1 MTASFSALI
10 VATIAV
16 LPVVAIP
23 SPDPP
28 DDKCELPYI
37 VECQIGGGGG
47 YVGLSQ
53 QETRALKRVYPE
65 GSTPDNPVTWFEY
78 VPVIAC
84 PGNGPDAPDR
94 VNCQFAISYCETFQ
108 PGSSGPY
115 SYIHR
120 RVADASGPLG
130 TWEPLGPTCFR
141 TDVPAR
147 SGESAPELTE
157 AMILEQF
164 HRTDFA
170 LPTMSIEPPDG
181 RTLVN
186 LPVFYEL
193 VWPDAGYEPGEID
206 TTDIIGFEVRIRP
219 TLDSAT
225 YHFGDGTSAG
235 PTTSLGGPHPNGD
248 ITHEYANAATVD
260 PHITVVY
267 GGEVS
272 VDGGAWSMIPG
283 TATIDGPVN
292 PLEVLTSRN
301 RLYDD

>member
-1 MTASFSALI
+1 MA
-10 VATIAV
+10 
-16 LPVVAIP
+16 
-23 SPDPP
+23 D
-28 DDKCELPYI
+28 
-37 VECQIGGGGG
+37 
-47 YVGLSQ
+47 
-53 QETRALKRVYPE
+53 VYPS
-65 GSTPDNPVTWFEY
+65 GSSPDNPERWFEY
-78 VPVIAC
+78 VAVIAC
-84 PGNGPDAPDR
+84 RGNGPDAPDR
-94 VNCQFAISYCETFQ
+94 VNCQFAISYCDTFQ

-120 RVADASGPLG
+120 RVADDSGPLG

-193 VWPDAGYEPGEID
+193 VWPDEGYEPGEID

-272 VDGGAWSMIPG
+272 VDGGAWSTIPG
-283 TATIDGPVN
+283 TATIDGPLN

>member
-1 MTASFSALI
+1 MIWAFILAAVWSASGES
-10 VATIAV
+10 T
-16 LPVVAIP
+16 
-23 SPDPP
+23 PP
-28 DDKCELPYI
+28 QPQDR
-37 VECQIGGGGG
+37 ECVPGIIIDCSLGREGS
-47 YVGLSQ
+47 YVGLTRE
-53 QETRALKRVYPE
+53 ETRALAGLYPP
-65 GSTPDNPVTWFEY
+65 GSSPQQPDRWFEY
-78 VPVIAC
+78 VAVIAC
-84 PGNGPDAPDR
+84 PGNDPTDPDR
-94 VNCQFAISYCETFQ
+94 VNCQYAIDYCETFQ

-120 RVADASGPLG
+120 RVADDTGPIG

-141 TDVPAR
+141 SDVPPR
-147 SGESAPELTE
+147 SGESSPELTE

-186 LPVFYEL
+186 LPVYYEL
-193 VWPDAGYEPGEID
+193 VWPEEGFEPGEVD

-235 PTTSLGGPHPNGD
+235 PTTSLGGPHPTGD
-248 ITHEYANAATVD
+248 ITHEYAAATTVE
-260 PHITVVY
+260 PYITVIY

-272 VDGGAWSMIPG
+272 VDGSPWATIPG
-283 TATIDGPVN
+283 TATIEGPLS
-292 PLEVLTSRN
+292 PLDVLTSRN
-301 RLYDD
+301 RLYGD